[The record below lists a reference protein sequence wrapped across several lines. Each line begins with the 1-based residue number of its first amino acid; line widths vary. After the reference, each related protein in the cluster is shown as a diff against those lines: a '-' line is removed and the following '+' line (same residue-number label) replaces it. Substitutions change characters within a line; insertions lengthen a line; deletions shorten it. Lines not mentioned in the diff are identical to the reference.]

1 MAKHRAER
9 ATARAALLTS
19 KYADTPKLMESALD
33 FLGLGAGDS
42 AAREPGLQQVRR
54 QAEQLGD
61 KAAARQS
68 IELAI
73 EYYGIAG
80 AEAKSSRLRT
90 QRQALAQQQMQPAIE
105 AMQRD
110 AAAIQAR
117 FADPQQVAEMKR
129 QALEA
134 QRALQA
140 DAQKRGTS
148 KRNSTEARQ
157 STDAM
162 AAELGM

>member
-1 MAKHRAER
+1 LPDA
-9 ATARAALLTS
+9 
-19 KYADTPKLMESALD
+19 YADTPKLMESALD
-33 FLGLGAGDS
+33 FLELVGGDS
-42 AAREPGLQQVRR
+42 AAREPVLQRVRQ

-68 IELAI
+68 LELAI

-80 AEAKSSRLRT
+80 ADAKSERLRA

-140 DAQKRGTS
+140 DAQKRAGTTR
-148 KRNSTEARQ
+148 KNTDARQ